1 VLGVLLLPL
10 AATLAVALLRGFVV
24 FLWVL
29 CTGDSS
35 GRDADAEWGRVKT
48 QGVQHARAHL
58 QPPAPGRKGWV
69 RLRERRR

>member
-1 VLGVLLLPL
+1 MRVELVLGVLLLPL

-35 GRDADAEWGRVKT
+35 GRDADAEAGRIRAWGR
-48 QGVQHARAHL
+48 HRPDRHL
-58 QPPAPGRKGWV
+58 VTPAIGRKGWTK
-69 RLRERRR
+69 R